1 MAPRTSSPVTA
12 MMRWLPA
19 RASTGS
25 PHLSYAVAAVLL
37 AVVFLFPIVIST
49 RYILQLSIS
58 TLIWV
63 GLAISWNSFSGFTR
77 YFSLGSAGFFGVGAY
92 TTMLAAE
99 PLGLPLAL
107 MLSAMTAALVGLLV
121 GASTLRLRGL
131 YFTLVTI
138 GLGEAL
144 RLLAFLWQPVT
155 RGGTGLTLST
165 PAPLEVVYWVAAS
178 AVVVLLVLSVALR
191 SARIGLRLIAIQ
203 DDEDSLAAAGV
214 RVDRYKIL
222 GFAASVAPM
231 GIFGGLY
238 SLQVGFID
246 PQSVFVLPISL
257 TVVIMVLLGGI
268 GTIWG
273 PVLGA
278 VILGLTTE
286 VLWARFPFFYELV
299 LGVLLAVI
307 VLFVPR
313 GVVGSLRER
322 LRGHERHL
330 T

>member
-1 MAPRTSSPVTA
+1 
-12 MMRWLPA
+12 MRAFLRLPA
-19 RASTGS
+19 IRASTGS
-25 PHLSYAVAAVLL
+25 PTASYVLVAVLAAVLAL
-37 AVVFLFPIVIST
+37 LPIVMGT
-49 RYILQLSIS
+49 RYIVQLSIT

-63 GLAISWNSFSGFTR
+63 GLAVSWNLFSGATR

-92 TTMLAAE
+92 AAMLTAT

-107 MLSAMTAALVGLLV
+107 LLSALAAAIIGLVV

-144 RLLAFLWQPVT
+144 RLTALLWQPLT
-155 RGGTGLTLST
+155 GGGTGLTLR
-165 PAPLEVVYWVAAS
+165 PQPPLELVYAIVAS
-178 AVVVLLVLSVALR
+178 VVVLLVLLSVALR
-191 SARIGLRLIAIQ
+191 SSRVGLRLFAIQ

-214 RVDRYKIL
+214 RVDHYKVL

-231 GIFGGLY
+231 GVFGGLY
-238 SLQVGFID
+238 GLQLGFID
-246 PQSVFVLPISL
+246 PQSVFILPISL

-278 VILGLTTE
+278 AVLGLTTE
-286 VLWARFPFFYELV
+286 VLWARFPFFHELV
-299 LGVLLAVI
+299 LGLMLITI
-307 VLFVPR
+307 VLFIPA
-313 GVVGSLRER
+313 GILGWLRR
-322 LRGHERHL
+322 WVRFHEGHL